1 MYIDMGFFF
10 IYYFLNNEVLI
21 TFSMK
26 KLIKEIKITFDP
38 LVNLTLTGM
47 VLSVV
52 ACSQMDILIEEEE
65 SLLF

>member
-1 MYIDMGFFF
+1 
-10 IYYFLNNEVLI
+10 
-21 TFSMK
+21 MK

-52 ACSQMDILIEEEE
+52 AYSQMDILVEEEE